1 MNREAL
7 KKAVDAVQRLLMEGE
22 GEELRGMGKSSGP
35 EVEIEVEPGGE
46 CEACAA
52 GECTDPEH
60 LGDEDAEAMAAEY
73 GVKG

>member
-1 MNREAL
+1 MNLKAL
-7 KKAVDAVQRLLMEGE
+7 KKAVDEVQRLLMEGE
-22 GEELRGMGKSSGP
+22 GQELRGMGKP
-35 EVEIEVEPGGE
+35 EVEIEVKGGGE